1 MQQFQVPQFIN
12 VEDRIIGP
20 LTIKQFLYS
29 LGAAGVGL
37 VGWRFLYLPLFIL
50 LALPVILLL
59 LAMAF
64 GKIDERP
71 FPVVFI
77 NAINYI
83 VKPRLYIWKKTH
95 AEKKTLGHRLPP
107 GVRPAAEENPIV
119 ALGKLSENK
128 LSDLAWSLD
137 IKERVEDK

>member
-37 VGWRFLYLPLFIL
+37 VGWRFLFLPLFIL
-50 LALPVILLL
+50 LALPIVLLL

-71 FPVVFI
+71 FPVVFV

-83 VKPRLYIWKKTH
+83 FKPRLYIWKKTR
-95 AEKKTLGHRLPP
+95 AEKKTFSAGLPP
-107 GVRPAAEENPIV
+107 GSPEAAEENPV
-119 ALGKLSENK
+119 LGLGKLSESK

-137 IKERVEDK
+137 IKERVGRE